1 MKKLSLFV
9 LLYLESYQLNLVPNN
24 NNQINIK
31 KYITYYVNKVMK
43 NKFQDFKEIEDNT
56 DLNEKYNTEEYK
68 KKAGQISTEWLN
80 KMEET

>member
-1 MKKLSLFV
+1 M
-9 LLYLESYQLNLVPNN
+9 LLYLESYQQILSTNN

-68 KKAGQISTEWLN
+68 KKAGEIYKEWLN
-80 KMEET
+80 KWKGDLKNKT